1 MGHIS
6 IENNKQDYYGLVRKT
21 DLLLRAEFPYLET
34 TIYQTENEDFV
45 IHLKNRKVDFQAI
58 EHEFEKSIRPIFV
71 PLKVSLKKPKGKS
84 KIIVQLEDKDIP
96 KGLQGILMPKH
107 KWADMLMSKFPNI
120 NFYKISD
127 EAGLVHIHIANY
139 WIEEKNGKKKYQFLN
154 RFQEDKLVDFLK
166 KHQSGMEFKIHIDEL
181 EEPPPEKNGFSKDN
195 SSAYYCNRLTRNK
208 PKYIQRD
215 DSIWY
220 DNVSGIF
227 EGSFKK
233 NNLFFLQ
240 EDEYAC
246 YIDFSVYPN
255 VDLRYCI
262 LLYQRIFLTPPIT
275 KDIDEWFKKI
285 GVKRADFIEL
295 VRRERI
301 TIVLVQEVSRYDRR
315 FLDEVYAI
323 NPNALV
329 TQRAVGSLQQCDI
342 VETADNYILG
352 DGISAKEL
360 KFISDMVAKQGK
372 MDASLVFKSLAWP
385 VVAKRK
391 SFDVLQ
397 SGGILS
403 ASVYGVNK
411 IISNPPD
418 GKLSESEE
426 YLVNRFS
433 YTAHLSNALNATYFP
448 VRGED
453 GYTDAAY
460 TESMGTLL
468 NFYKSATMASLKNYV
483 AGEQLLLQGSSAINP
498 VELFKM
504 NNYIY
509 ILELEEVLNKES
521 IYPNSKRLIETLAN
535 LSQEEQVEKMKFY
548 NQEVKKFLKAQTKA
562 NVIVDLTAQ
571 AFTTALGMSSGLPTG
586 PAMFILKL
594 LSKKP
599 LRGLSPVRGIME
611 KIDLA
616 MNQNEAD
623 VENIHFLS
631 RINRV
636 AKFKEV

>member
-1 MGHIS
+1 MGLIS
-6 IENNKQDYYGLVRKT
+6 IENNNQGYYGLVRKT

-34 TIYQTENEDFV
+34 TIYQKENEDFV
-45 IHLKNRKVDFQAI
+45 IHLKNRKVDFQAV

-71 PLKVSLKKPKGKS
+71 PLKLSLKKPGGKS
-84 KIIVQLEDKDIP
+84 KIIAQLQDKDIP
-96 KGLQGILMPKH
+96 KGLQGVLMPKS

-127 EAGLVHIHIANY
+127 EAGIVHIHIANY
-139 WIEEKNGKKKYQFLN
+139 WIEDKNGKKYQFLN
-154 RFQEDKLVDFLK
+154 RFQEGKLVDFLK
-166 KHQSGMEFKIHIDEL
+166 KHQSGVEFRIHIDEL
-181 EEPPPEKNGFSKDN
+181 EEPPPQKHGFSKDDT
-195 SSAYYCNRLTRNK
+195 SAYYCNRLGRNK

-220 DNVSGIF
+220 DNVNRIF
-227 EGSFKK
+227 EGTFKK
-233 NNLFFLQ
+233 NNLFFLL

-246 YIDFSVYPN
+246 YIDFSIYPN

-275 KDIDEWFKKI
+275 KDIEEWFPKI
-285 GVKRADFIEL
+285 GIKRAHFMEL

-301 TIVLVQEVSRYDRR
+301 TIVLVQEVSCYDRK

-323 NPNALV
+323 NRNGLV

-342 VETADNYILG
+342 VETADNYIFG

-360 KFISDMVAKQGK
+360 KFISDIVAKQGK
-372 MDASLVFKSLAWP
+372 MDASFVFKSLAWP
-385 VVAKRK
+385 ILAKRK

-411 IISNPPD
+411 IISNPPN
-418 GKLSESEE
+418 GNLSESAE

-433 YTAHLSNALNATYFP
+433 YAAHLSNAFNATYFP

-453 GYTDAAY
+453 GFTDAVY

-468 NFYKSATMASLKNYV
+468 NFYKSATMASFKNYV
-483 AGEQLLLQGSSAINP
+483 TGEQLLLKGSSFINP
-498 VELFKM
+498 IELFKM
-504 NNYIY
+504 NDYIS
-509 ILELEEVLNKES
+509 ILELEEVLSKES

-535 LSQEEQVEKMKFY
+535 LSQEEQTEKMQFY
-548 NQEVKKFLKAQTKA
+548 NQEVKKFLNAQIKA

-586 PAMFILKL
+586 LAMFILKL

-599 LRGLSPVRGIME
+599 LRRLSPVRGLME

-616 MNQNEAD
+616 MNSNEAD
-623 VENIHFLS
+623 IENIHFLS
-631 RINRV
+631 KINRV
-636 AKFKEV
+636 AKFKEI

>member
-1 MGHIS
+1 MGYIS
-6 IENNKQDYYGLVRKT
+6 IENNKQYYHGLVRKT

-34 TIYQTENEDFV
+34 TIYQTENERFV
-45 IHLKNRKVDFQAI
+45 IHLKNKKIDFETI
-58 EHEFEKSIRPIFV
+58 DHEFEKSIRPIFV
-71 PLKVSLKKPKGKS
+71 PLKLSLRKPKGKPR
-84 KIIVQLEDKDIP
+84 IIAQLEDKDIP

-127 EAGLVHIHIANY
+127 EDGIVHIHIANY
-139 WIEEKNGKKKYQFLN
+139 WIEEKNGRRKYQFLT
-154 RFQEDKLVDFLK
+154 RFQESKLVDFLK
-166 KHQSGMEFKIHIDEL
+166 KHQSGMEFRIHIDEL
-181 EEPPPEKNGFSKDN
+181 DEPPSEKNSFSKDDA
-195 SSAYYCNRLTRNK
+195 STYYCNRLALNK

-220 DNVSGIF
+220 DNVTGIF
-227 EGSFKK
+227 EGTFKK

-240 EDEYAC
+240 EDEYTC
-246 YIDFSVYPN
+246 YIDFSIYPN

-285 GVKRADFIEL
+285 GIKRAHFMEL
-295 VRRERI
+295 VLRERI
-301 TIVLVQEVSRYDRR
+301 TIVLVQEVSRYDRK
-315 FLDEVYAI
+315 FLDEVFSI
-323 NPNALV
+323 NPNGLV

-342 VETADNYILG
+342 VETADNYIFG
-352 DGISAKEL
+352 DGVSAKEL
-360 KFISDMVAKQGK
+360 QFISDMVAKQGK
-372 MDASLVFKSLAWP
+372 MDAAMVFKLLAWP
-385 VVAKRK
+385 MVAKRK

-411 IISNPPD
+411 IICNPHN
-418 GKLSESEE
+418 GKLSENSEFM
-426 YLVNRFS
+426 LNVFS
-433 YTAHLSNALNATYFP
+433 YAAHLSNAFNATYFP
-448 VRGED
+448 VKGED
-453 GYTDAAY
+453 GFTDATY
-460 TESMGTLL
+460 TETMGTLL

-483 AGEQLLLQGSSAINP
+483 AGEQLLFQGNSVINP

-504 NNYIY
+504 NDYIS
-509 ILELEEVLNKES
+509 ILELEDVLSKES

-535 LSQEEQVEKMKFY
+535 LNKEEQYEKMKYY
-548 NQEVKKFLKAQTKA
+548 NAEVKKFLNAQTKA
-562 NVIVDLTAQ
+562 NIIVDLTAQ
-571 AFTTALGMSSGLPTG
+571 AITAALGMSGGLPVG
-586 PAMFILKL
+586 SAMFILKL

-599 LRGLSPVRGIME
+599 LRRLSPVRGLLE

-623 VENIHFLS
+623 IENIHFLS

-636 AKFKEV
+636 AKFREV